1 MTHMLVMAA
10 RQFGHPMPF
19 QILVIT
25 SDSLHHG
32 DTTSH
37 NGMIGLAD
45 STKSLIV
52 TLANAFSVA
61 A

>member
-1 MTHMLVMAA
+1 MLVMAA
-10 RQFGHPMPF
+10 LQLGYPMSF
-19 QILVIT
+19 RVLVIT
-25 SDSLHHG
+25 SDSLHHR
-32 DTTSH
+32 DITSH
-37 NGMIGLAD
+37 NGVIGLAD